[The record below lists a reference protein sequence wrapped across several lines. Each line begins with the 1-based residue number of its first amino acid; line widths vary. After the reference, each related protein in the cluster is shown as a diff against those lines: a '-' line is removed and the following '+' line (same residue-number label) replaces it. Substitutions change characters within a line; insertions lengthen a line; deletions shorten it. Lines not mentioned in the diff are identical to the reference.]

1 MILSPSESLANVN
14 VSYGIHQITMPLSGL
29 TVAEIQ
35 VGLGDVLNVGHEAEA
50 YLNGKRV
57 AGNALVCPDDW
68 LEFMRT
74 FGRKGSSDL
83 PGDVSARRRIVPPGA
98 PAWITDE
105 LIELTLR
112 TFQPRYETTL
122 TPEDAMEMLVTVSR
136 VADVLREDL

>member
-1 MILSPSESLANVN
+1 MIFTPAESLANVN
-14 VSYGIHQITMPLSGL
+14 VTYGIHRVSMPLAGL
-29 TVAEIQ
+29 TVEEIQ
-35 VGLGDVLNVGHEAEA
+35 VGLGDVLNVGREVEA

-57 AGNALVCPDDW
+57 AGHALVCPDDW

-83 PGDVSARRRIVPPGA
+83 PGDESARRKVAPPGA

-112 TFQPRYETTL
+112 TFQPRYDAKL
-122 TPEDAMEMLVTVSR
+122 TPEDAMEMLVTFSR

>member
-1 MILSPSESLANVN
+1 MILTSPESLSNVT
-14 VSYGIHQITMPLSGL
+14 VSYGIHRVSMPLAGL

-35 VGLGDVLNVGHEAEA
+35 VGLGDVLNVGREVEA

-57 AGNALVCPDDW
+57 AGHALVRPDDW

-83 PGDVSARRRIVPPGA
+83 PGGESARRRLVPPGA
-98 PAWITDE
+98 PVWITDE

-112 TFQPRYETTL
+112 TFQPRYEATL
-122 TPEDAMEMLVTVSR
+122 TPEDAMEMLVTISR